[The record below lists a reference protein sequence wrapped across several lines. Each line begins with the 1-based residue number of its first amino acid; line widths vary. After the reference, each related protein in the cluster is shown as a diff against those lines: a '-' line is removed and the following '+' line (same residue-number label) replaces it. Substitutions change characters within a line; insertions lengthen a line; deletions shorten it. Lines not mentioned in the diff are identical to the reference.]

1 MTTTKNFSFMSSK
14 KSTFYLIIQILL
26 KKNKREHIRV
36 NQFIH
41 NNQYEYFKAITL
53 QFYNSKSKMKEF
65 GSFIINN
72 VFMKDCDKEAF
83 CHLFFKSQFY
93 YYKLNNLV
101 RKYKYR
107 ESKIKIVNDKDL
119 LMCEMTDYKD
129 NIKTIINDSGIFY
142 LFKISD
148 LINIINK
155 SLSNSPSYY
164 FFEPKELKNPY
175 NNNKFSLSNLYNI
188 YFAIKSSTYTMP
200 IIYQLYFDYNFDFKR
215 LLVEGECIMKDVI
228 IDNKIKSLDKN
239 DLIRYIKDMLYD
251 QHFFGPIIKSID
263 IHAKFPPDVLINVMK
278 PFYVKYTY
286 SKYSINNA
294 KKTYY
299 ADMVKRKMI
308 AFIKKNPMFGRK
320 YIRGLKNRNQ
330 DDILNAEISNM
341 FIFGLDENSHN
352 YTGKDQ
358 KFYTHID
365 KTFDDINISNIYINE
380 SLLLNDPYS
389 FLNPTLNNRHIYGE
403 RHRRSR
409 RTFQPSVRSR
419 DPTPPTTRNENIHYI
434 NIPINSRYPTYN
446 IDPPFIFHE
455 ETEPAVTPRRINNQI
470 SLSTQQRFMLTRD
483 IGILNP
489 PILRQSAQPTP
500 TQSPSTPPPFTPPLT
515 LTPSTPVP
523 STPVPST
530 PVPSTPTPIPPFT
543 LEPSTPVPSTPVPST
558 PVPSTPVPS
567 TPTPIPPL
575 TLAPITQTPPSQVMP
590 SNSAPSRD
598 IHFSNSEE
606 IREFLENVLE
616 GTNAENDV
624 YNAASALVN
633 SIIDSDRTESENN
646 DTDNETDNDNESDN
660 ETDNE
665 INNGFIYNDSDSSN
679 NSDN

>member
-1 MTTTKNFSFMSSK
+1 MTTTENFSFMSSK

-26 KKNKREHIRV
+26 KKNKREHIKI

-83 CHLFFKSQFY
+83 CDLFFKSQFY

-215 LLVEGECIMKDVI
+215 LLVEGECIMKDII

-251 QHFFGPIIKSID
+251 EHFFGPIIKSID

-341 FIFGLDENSHN
+341 FIFGLDENSPN
-352 YTGKDQ
+352 YTGKGQ

-365 KTFDDINISNIYINE
+365 ETFDNINISNIHINE

-389 FLNPTLNNRHIYGE
+389 FLNPTLNNRQTYRE

-409 RTFQPSVRSR
+409 RTFQPSARSR
-419 DPTPPTTRNENIHYI
+419 DPTPPTTRNENIR
-434 NIPINSRYPTYN
+434 NITFPHPHPLPLPFPFPTYN
-446 IDPPFIFHE
+446 AEEPRIFQEGTRPP
-455 ETEPAVTPRRINNQI
+455 VTPRRINNQL

-483 IGILNP
+483 IGILTA
-489 PILRQSAQPTP
+489 PIIRQLEQPTP
-500 TQSPSTPPPFTPPLT
+500 THIPPNTQVSPSTRAAFLPPPPLT
-515 LTPSTPVP
+515 LPPPLTTAPSTP
-523 STPVPST
+523 
-530 PVPSTPTPIPPFT
+530 
-543 LEPSTPVPSTPVPST
+543 
-558 PVPSTPVPS
+558 
-567 TPTPIPPL
+567 PPL
-575 TLAPITQTPPSQVMP
+575 TLAPPIGEATQTPSSQVMP
-590 SNSAPSRD
+590 PSNVHAREYNFSNDERIRNFIENLLEENILERTNTQND
-598 IHFSNSEE
+598 IH
-606 IREFLENVLE
+606 
-616 GTNAENDV
+616 NATT
-624 YNAASALVN
+624 AIIN
-633 SIIDSDRTESENN
+633 SIVDSDTPESENDNTDTDHNTDNNTDN
-646 DTDNETDNDNESDN
+646 DTDIDVDNDGDN
-660 ETDNE
+660 D
-665 INNGFIYNDSDSSN
+665 INNGFIYNDSDSSDN
-679 NSDN
+679 NE

>member
-1 MTTTKNFSFMSSK
+1 MTTTENFSFMSSK

-26 KKNKREHIRV
+26 KKNKREHVKI

-72 VFMKDCDKEAF
+72 VFMKECDKETF
-83 CHLFFKSQFY
+83 CDLFFKSQFY

-341 FIFGLDENSHN
+341 FIFGLDENSPN
-352 YTGKDQ
+352 YTGKGQ

-365 KTFDDINISNIYINE
+365 ETFDNINISNIHINE

-389 FLNPTLNNRHIYGE
+389 FLNPTLNNRQTYRE
-403 RHRRSR
+403 RHRRTR
-409 RTFQPSVRSR
+409 RTFQPSTRSR
-419 DPTPPTTRNENIHYI
+419 DPTPPTTRNENIR
-434 NIPINSRYPTYN
+434 NITLPFPFPTYN
-446 IDPPFIFHE
+446 AEEPRIFQEGTRPP
-455 ETEPAVTPRRINNQI
+455 VTPRRINNQL

-483 IGILNP
+483 IGILTA
-489 PILRQSAQPTP
+489 PIIRQLEQPTP
-500 TQSPSTPPPFTPPLT
+500 THTPPNTQVSPSTQAAFLPPPLT
-515 LTPSTPVP
+515 TAAPSTPA
-523 STPVPST
+523 
-530 PVPSTPTPIPPFT
+530 
-543 LEPSTPVPSTPVPST
+543 
-558 PVPSTPVPS
+558 
-567 TPTPIPPL
+567 PPL
-575 TLAPITQTPPSQVMP
+575 TLAPSTPAPPLTLAPPIEEATQIPPSNVHAREY
-590 SNSAPSRD
+590 N
-598 IHFSNSEE
+598 FSNDER
-606 IREFLENVLE
+606 IRNFIENLLEGNVLE
-616 GTNAENDV
+616 RTNTQNDIH
-624 YNAASALVN
+624 NAATAIIN
-633 SIIDSDRTESENN
+633 SIVDSDIPESENDDTDTDNDVDNDGDN
-646 DTDNETDNDNESDN
+646 DTDNDVDNDVDN
-660 ETDNE
+660 D
-665 INNGFIYNDSDSSN
+665 INNGFIYNDSDSSDN
-679 NSDN
+679 NE

>member
-1 MTTTKNFSFMSSK
+1 MTTTENFSFMSSK

-26 KKNKREHIRV
+26 KKNKREHVKI

-72 VFMKDCDKEAF
+72 VFMKECDKETF
-83 CHLFFKSQFY
+83 CDLFFKSQFY

-330 DDILNAEISNM
+330 DDILNAEISN
-341 FIFGLDENSHN
+341 
-352 YTGKDQ
+352 
-358 KFYTHID
+358 
-365 KTFDDINISNIYINE
+365 INIHNC
-380 SLLLNDPYS
+380 
-389 FLNPTLNNRHIYGE
+389 
-403 RHRRSR
+403 
-409 RTFQPSVRSR
+409 
-419 DPTPPTTRNENIHYI
+419 
-434 NIPINSRYPTYN
+434 
-446 IDPPFIFHE
+446 FI
-455 ETEPAVTPRRINNQI
+455 
-470 SLSTQQRFMLTRD
+470 
-483 IGILNP
+483 IL
-489 PILRQSAQPTP
+489 
-500 TQSPSTPPPFTPPLT
+500 
-515 LTPSTPVP
+515 
-523 STPVPST
+523 
-530 PVPSTPTPIPPFT
+530 
-543 LEPSTPVPSTPVPST
+543 
-558 PVPSTPVPS
+558 
-567 TPTPIPPL
+567 
-575 TLAPITQTPPSQVMP
+575 
-590 SNSAPSRD
+590 
-598 IHFSNSEE
+598 
-606 IREFLENVLE
+606 
-616 GTNAENDV
+616 
-624 YNAASALVN
+624 
-633 SIIDSDRTESENN
+633 
-646 DTDNETDNDNESDN
+646 
-660 ETDNE
+660 
-665 INNGFIYNDSDSSN
+665 
-679 NSDN
+679 

>member
-1 MTTTKNFSFMSSK
+1 MITTENFSFMSSK

-26 KKNKREHIRV
+26 KKNKREHIKI

-83 CHLFFKSQFY
+83 CDLFFKSQFY

-119 LMCEMTDYKD
+119 LMCEMSDYKD

-341 FIFGLDENSHN
+341 FIFGLDENSPN
-352 YTGKDQ
+352 YTGKGQ

-365 KTFDDINISNIYINE
+365 ETFDNINISNIHINE

-389 FLNPTLNNRHIYGE
+389 FLNPTLNNRQTYRE

-409 RTFQPSVRSR
+409 RTFQPSARSR
-419 DPTPPTTRNENIHYI
+419 DPTPPTTRNENIR
-434 NIPINSRYPTYN
+434 NITFPLPLPLPFPFPTYN
-446 IDPPFIFHE
+446 AEEPRIFQEGTRPP
-455 ETEPAVTPRRINNQI
+455 VTPRRINNQL

-483 IGILNP
+483 IGILTASA
-489 PILRQSAQPTP
+489 PILRQSAQPPLTHIP
-500 TQSPSTPPPFTPPLT
+500 PNTQVAPSTPPPPFTIAPPLT
-515 LTPSTPVP
+515 TAPPLTPPPLTPPPPLTTAPSTPV
-523 STPVPST
+523 
-530 PVPSTPTPIPPFT
+530 
-543 LEPSTPVPSTPVPST
+543 
-558 PVPSTPVPS
+558 
-567 TPTPIPPL
+567 PPL
-575 TLAPITQTPPSQVMP
+575 TLAPPIGEATQTPPSQVMP
-590 SNSAPSRD
+590 PSDVPGREY
-598 IHFSNSEE
+598 HFSSSEE
-606 IREFLENVLE
+606 IREFLGNILE
-616 GTNAENDV
+616 RTNTQNDIH
-624 YNAASALVN
+624 NAATAIIN
-633 SIIDSDRTESENN
+633 SIVDSDTPESENN
-646 DTDNETDNDNESDN
+646 DTDNDTDNDVDN
-660 ETDNE
+660 D
-665 INNGFIYNDSDSSN
+665 INNGFIYNDSDSSDN
-679 NSDN
+679 NE